1 MRMTTTSP
9 ALVGSPTRVVI
20 WTPLGKA
27 GLSFHV
33 SASGASCVCL
43 SCAIAEHETAI
54 KAAAIKSFFIAVL
67 LYAASRRKP
76 DIRQRGEGPMVLHR
90 PAIALAPF
98 CGTRH
103 AEGIRALD
111 RRLMDASK

>member
-1 MRMTTTSP
+1 MRKTTASP
-9 ALVGSPTRVVI
+9 ALVGSPTRVAI

-33 SASGASCVCL
+33 SASGATCVCL

-76 DIRQRGEGPMVLHR
+76 DIRQRGDGTSGVASSGHRAGPVLGDQ
-90 PAIALAPF
+90 P
-98 CGTRH
+98 
-103 AEGIRALD
+103 
-111 RRLMDASK
+111 RRRDSRS